1 MFMSELTI
9 QFGQLVRKYRKE
21 KNMSQEQLALLCNID
36 RSYLGRIERGEVNPT
51 LEKIYECPSY
61 WLKGLELHEQERI
74 ANKEYEQ
81 RLVARKEAESVLQT
95 VSDADES

>member
-9 QFGQLVRKYRKE
+9 QFGRLVRKYRKE

-51 LEKIYECPSY
+51 LEKFT
-61 WLKGLELHEQERI
+61 K
-74 ANKEYEQ
+74 
-81 RLVARKEAESVLQT
+81 
-95 VSDADES
+95 

>member
-21 KNMSQEQLALLCNID
+21 KNMSQEQLALLCNMD

-51 LEKIYECPSY
+51 LEKLYELAKFLDVNAKDLLP
-61 WLKGLELHEQERI
+61 E
-74 ANKEYEQ
+74 
-81 RLVARKEAESVLQT
+81 
-95 VSDADES
+95 

>member
-21 KNMSQEQLALLCNID
+21 KNMSQEQLALLCNMD

-51 LEKIYECPSY
+51 LEKIYELAGS
-61 WLKGLELHEQERI
+61 LDL
-74 ANKEYEQ
+74 
-81 RLVARKEAESVLQT
+81 
-95 VSDADES
+95 DAKDLLPK

>member
-21 KNMSQEQLALLCNID
+21 KNMSQEQLALLCNMD

-51 LEKIYECPSY
+51 LEKIYELAKSLGVNVKDLLP
-61 WLKGLELHEQERI
+61 E
-74 ANKEYEQ
+74 
-81 RLVARKEAESVLQT
+81 
-95 VSDADES
+95 

>member
-51 LEKIYECPSY
+51 LEKIYELAASLNRNP
-61 WLKGLELHEQERI
+61 KELLPDPQKI
-74 ANKEYEQ
+74 II
-81 RLVARKEAESVLQT
+81 
-95 VSDADES
+95 

>member
-21 KNMSQEQLALLCNID
+21 RNMSQEQLALLCNMD

-51 LEKIYECPSY
+51 LEKIYELSKSLCIDIKDLLP
-61 WLKGLELHEQERI
+61 K
-74 ANKEYEQ
+74 
-81 RLVARKEAESVLQT
+81 
-95 VSDADES
+95 

>member
-9 QFGQLVRKYRKE
+9 KFGQLVRKCRKE

-51 LEKIYECPSY
+51 LEKIYEIAE
-61 WLKGLELHEQERI
+61 KLEVNPRYLLPNTI
-74 ANKEYEQ
+74 
-81 RLVARKEAESVLQT
+81 
-95 VSDADES
+95 

>member
-21 KNMSQEQLALLCNID
+21 KNMSQEQLALLCNMD

-51 LEKIYECPSY
+51 LEKIYE
-61 WLKGLELHEQERI
+61 LAENLEILPKYLLPNLSSAQEH
-74 ANKEYEQ
+74 
-81 RLVARKEAESVLQT
+81 
-95 VSDADES
+95 

>member
-21 KNMSQEQLALLCNID
+21 RNMSQEQLALLCNMD

-51 LEKIYECPSY
+51 LEKIFQLADC
-61 WLKGLELHEQERI
+61 LKI
-74 ANKEYEQ
+74 P
-81 RLVARKEAESVLQT
+81 ARSLIP
-95 VSDADES
+95 

>member
-21 KNMSQEQLALLCNID
+21 RNMSQEQLALLCNMD

-51 LEKIYECPSY
+51 LEKIYELADS
-61 WLKGLELHEQERI
+61 LNL
-74 ANKEYEQ
+74 
-81 RLVARKEAESVLQT
+81 
-95 VSDADES
+95 DAKDLLPK

>member
-21 KNMSQEQLALLCNID
+21 KNMSQEQLALLCNMD

-51 LEKIYECPSY
+51 LEKIYELAIALDMHPSSF
-61 WLKGLELHEQERI
+61 LP
-74 ANKEYEQ
+74 
-81 RLVARKEAESVLQT
+81 
-95 VSDADES
+95 

>member
-21 KNMSQEQLALLCNID
+21 RNMSQEQLALLCNMD

-51 LEKIYECPSY
+51 LEKIYELSKILLINPRD
-61 WLKGLELHEQERI
+61 LLP
-74 ANKEYEQ
+74 
-81 RLVARKEAESVLQT
+81 
-95 VSDADES
+95 

>member
-21 KNMSQEQLALLCNID
+21 RKANSNMSQEQLALLCNMD

-51 LEKIYECPSY
+51 LEKIYELSNA
-61 WLKGLELHEQERI
+61 LKISAYDLLP
-74 ANKEYEQ
+74 
-81 RLVARKEAESVLQT
+81 
-95 VSDADES
+95 

>member
-21 KNMSQEQLALLCNID
+21 KNMSQEQLALLCNMD

-51 LEKIYECPSY
+51 LEKIYELSKILLINPQD
-61 WLKGLELHEQERI
+61 LLP
-74 ANKEYEQ
+74 
-81 RLVARKEAESVLQT
+81 
-95 VSDADES
+95 

>member
-21 KNMSQEQLALLCNID
+21 KNISQEQLALLCNMD

-51 LEKIYECPSY
+51 LEKIYEVA
-61 WLKGLELHEQERI
+61 KNLEIKACDL
-74 ANKEYEQ
+74 
-81 RLVARKEAESVLQT
+81 LP
-95 VSDADES
+95 

>member
-21 KNMSQEQLALLCNID
+21 SNMSQEQLALLCNMD

-51 LEKIYECPSY
+51 LEKIYELADS
-61 WLKGLELHEQERI
+61 LNL
-74 ANKEYEQ
+74 
-81 RLVARKEAESVLQT
+81 
-95 VSDADES
+95 DAKDLLPK

>member
-21 KNMSQEQLALLCNID
+21 KNMSQEQLALLCNMD

-51 LEKIYECPSY
+51 LEKIYELANSLDVCPEK
-61 WLKGLELHEQERI
+61 LLP
-74 ANKEYEQ
+74 
-81 RLVARKEAESVLQT
+81 
-95 VSDADES
+95 

>member
-21 KNMSQEQLALLCNID
+21 RNMSQEQLALLCNID

-51 LEKIYECPSY
+51 LEKIYELSTILLINPRD
-61 WLKGLELHEQERI
+61 LLP
-74 ANKEYEQ
+74 
-81 RLVARKEAESVLQT
+81 
-95 VSDADES
+95 

>member
-21 KNMSQEQLALLCNID
+21 RNMSQEQLALLCNMD

-51 LEKIYECPSY
+51 LEKIYEVA
-61 WLKGLELHEQERI
+61 KKLEINACDL
-74 ANKEYEQ
+74 
-81 RLVARKEAESVLQT
+81 LP
-95 VSDADES
+95 

>member
-21 KNMSQEQLALLCNID
+21 RNMSQEQLALLCNMD

-51 LEKIYECPSY
+51 LEKLYELAKSLDVNVKDLLP
-61 WLKGLELHEQERI
+61 E
-74 ANKEYEQ
+74 
-81 RLVARKEAESVLQT
+81 
-95 VSDADES
+95 